1 MSTTRR
7 IFLVALGGLLS
18 SRVTSPL
25 WSAPQRGRGGRG
37 RGGGRGQNDPQFQRD
52 RTVFQYLLA
61 NHKQIRR
68 DVKKLPNG
76 VETVTESDV
85 PQVVAAIQEHVAAM
99 HRRVTK
105 KQPIRQ
111 RDPLFAA
118 LFRNAQW
125 TAMTVKATPKGVHVV
140 VTSEKKFVVPLIQAH
155 AQVVSAFVKLGFAEA
170 RKNHAVPK

>member
-7 IFLVALGGLLS
+7 IFLAALGGLLS
-18 SRVTSPL
+18 SRVAGPL
-25 WSAPQRGRGGRG
+25 FGAPQRRRGGRG
-37 RGGGRGQNDPQFQRD
+37 RGRRGQNDPQFQRD

-61 NHKQIRR
+61 NHKQIHRE
-68 DVKKLPNG
+68 VKTLPNG

-85 PQVVAAIQEHVAAM
+85 PQVAAAIQEHVAAM

-105 KQPIRQ
+105 NQPIRL

-140 VTSEKKFVVPLIQAH
+140 VTSDKKIVVPLIQAH
-155 AQVVSAFVKLGFAEA
+155 ARVLSAFVKLGFAEA
-170 RKNHAVPK
+170 RKNHAAPQ

>member
-7 IFLVALGGLLS
+7 IFLAALSGLLS
-18 SRVTSPL
+18 SHIAGPL
-25 WSAPQRGRGGRG
+25 LGAPQRGRGRRG

-52 RTVFQYLLA
+52 REVFQYLLA

-68 DVKKLPNG
+68 EVKKLPNG

-85 PQVVAAIQEHVAAM
+85 PEIVAAIQEHVAAM
-99 HRRVTK
+99 HRRVK
-105 KQPIRQ
+105 NKQPIRQ

-118 LFRNAQW
+118 LFRNVQW
-125 TAMTVKATPKGVHVV
+125 TSMTVKNTPKGVHVV
-140 VTSEKKFVVPLIQAH
+140 VTSEKKAVVPLIQAH
-155 AQVVSAFVKLGFAEA
+155 AQVVSAFVKLGFVEA